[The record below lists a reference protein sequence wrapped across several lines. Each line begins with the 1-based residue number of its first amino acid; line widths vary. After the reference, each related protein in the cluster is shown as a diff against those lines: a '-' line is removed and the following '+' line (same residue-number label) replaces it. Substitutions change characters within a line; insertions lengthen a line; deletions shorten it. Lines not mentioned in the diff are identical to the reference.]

1 MGFLVGSRWA
11 SNWARV
17 RLLLPLSDA
26 ISTVMI
32 LAFFTLDWVLNNLE
46 TNLAEEKSAGILL
59 SLSESFCMPAHL

>member
-59 SLSESFCMPAHL
+59 SLSESFCMPAQL